1 MYKNDVILFISF
13 FLLSLFAQTFG
24 VKKLIEKK
32 KLIERDTKKKWEKS
46 ALLVIDLIFTSVCLA
61 ILVCFEKNIL
71 MLLIIAV
78 IAILSGMIFLVDAR
92 VKIIPNVCLYPIL
105 LLAVIRYLLLK
116 DYVGL
121 ENSFI
126 AMFVT
131 CYGLLFVMKLL
142 GLKGYFGS
150 GDVKL
155 LSVSVFL
162 FGISQHI
169 VGFVVGWV
177 VSLFATISV
186 LLLLKK
192 ITRKS
197 MIAYGPYLAIGI
209 LTGLCSMY
217 I

>member
-121 ENSFI
+121 GNSFI